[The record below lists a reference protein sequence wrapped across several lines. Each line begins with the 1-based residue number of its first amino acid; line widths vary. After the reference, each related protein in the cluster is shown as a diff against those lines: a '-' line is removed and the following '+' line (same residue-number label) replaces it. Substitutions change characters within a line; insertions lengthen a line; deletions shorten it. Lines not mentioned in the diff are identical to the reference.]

1 VQKAYKNMWNTIV
14 NNVTNDLKDINS
26 QTKLKKL
33 YITGI
38 SLGGGLAVISYI
50 DILNSKI
57 FETV

>member
-1 VQKAYKNMWNTIV
+1 MWNTIV